1 MGFCLAANVVTSQ
14 NRIGIGLLAAVTA
27 FSGLLLLFRPSFC
40 IRFPDWVWKSCLLI
54 SAMATAML
62 YWWVLE
68 APDAIRQSWTNLP
81 PREVILKLHVEKI
94 TRAQYLDRE
103 GYWYLQGRVVEAIS
117 PLNELPLPDLFRTE
131 VFLERGTP
139 RLTENQLLIVRGVFV
154 PPQRSF
160 DGEFV
165 LQRAEILEQHVGS
178 SGFQVGAL
186 RRAMMSRMVNALD
199 AGAPEGTA
207 YASYMQSMLTGDKSF
222 LEQPEKN
229 QLRNAGVMHFFAVS
243 GFHLTVVALVCFSL
257 LTLAGI
263 SRGHATLGMLLFCGL
278 YVWLTGAPIS
288 ARRALLM
295 MTVFFASRLVQR
307 KPDALAATVA
317 AAWLLLLFEPMQLFT
332 PGYQLSFVVVAGII
346 SQATRLHA
354 HLTPDEAD
362 PYATLN
368 SRLPLWKHGLTGLRE
383 FFLGSF
389 AVSWTAFW
397 LSAPIIGCHFGT
409 IPFASVAL
417 NTLLVP
423 LFALTMTTGFLSA
436 LMGIMGLTAVSHFV
450 NHAAWVLLS
459 VVEWVIGFAANAPVT
474 LACDVHP
481 AVASTAVVLMLGV
494 GLTRDLRLTE
504 NRGWFVVIPI
514 ISLISV
520 FL

>member
-1 MGFCLAANVVTSQ
+1 
-14 NRIGIGLLAAVTA
+14 
-27 FSGLLLLFRPSFC
+27 
-40 IRFPDWVWKSCLLI
+40 
-54 SAMATAML
+54 ML
-62 YWWVLE
+62 YWWGSK
-68 APDAIRQSWTNLP
+68 ATDGIRQSWTNLP
-81 PREVILKLHVEKI
+81 PREVILELHVKKI
-94 TRAQYLDRE
+94 TRAQYLGRE

-117 PLNELPLPDLFRTE
+117 PLHELPLPDLIRTE
-131 VFLERGTP
+131 VFLEAESP
-139 RLTENQLLIVRGVFV
+139 RLTENQMLLVRGVVV

-160 DGEFV
+160 HGEFT
-165 LQRAEILEQHVGS
+165 LQRAEILEQHVGN

-186 RRAMMSRMVNALD
+186 RRAIMSRMVSALD

-257 LTLAGI
+257 LTLVGVPR
-263 SRGHATLGMLLFCGL
+263 SHATLGMLIFCSL

-295 MTVFFASRLVQR
+295 MVVFFASRLVLR
-307 KPDALAATVA
+307 KPDALAATIA
-317 AAWLLLLFEPMQLFT
+317 AAWLLLLFDPMQLFT
-332 PGYQLSFVVVAGII
+332 PGYQLSFVVVTGII

-354 HLTPDEAD
+354 ILTPHETD
-362 PYATLN
+362 PYATQD
-368 SRLPLWKHGLTGLRE
+368 SRLTLWKQGLTGLRE

-397 LSAPIIGCHFGT
+397 LSAPIIGCHFGI
-409 IPFASVAL
+409 IPFASVVL

-436 LMGIMGLTAVSHFV
+436 LVGIMGLSAVSHFI

-459 VVEWVIGFAANAPVT
+459 MIEWVIGLAANVPLT
-474 LACDVHP
+474 LTSHVHP
-481 AVASTAVVLMLGV
+481 AVATAAVVLMLSV
-494 GLTRDLRLTE
+494 GLFKDLRLEE
-504 NRGWFVVIPI
+504 NRIWLLVIPL

-520 FL
+520 IRWKLDFLP